1 MDKTSLPFVIQT
13 MRAGRRGCASAGV
26 DELGVLPK
34 RAGNPSEHR
43 ETLRID
49 NPHGKRVSYPCK
61 KASDNNIFF

>member
-1 MDKTSLPFVIQT
+1 

-34 RAGNPSEHR
+34 RAGNTSEHR

-49 NPHGKRVSYPCK
+49 NLYGKRLSYPCK
-61 KASDNNIFF
+61 KASDNDISF